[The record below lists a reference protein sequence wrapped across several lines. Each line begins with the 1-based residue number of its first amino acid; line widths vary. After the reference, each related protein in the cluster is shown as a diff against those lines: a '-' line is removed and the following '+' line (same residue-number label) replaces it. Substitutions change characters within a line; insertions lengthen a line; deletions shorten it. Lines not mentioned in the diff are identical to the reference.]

1 MHFDIITTV
10 LMQQTHATDL
20 TQEGGLIGL
29 VARIIDALSYPGIML
44 LIAAENIIPPIPSEA
59 ILPMAGFLAAA
70 GTFNFWLV
78 VIFATLGS
86 LIGATALYYAGLI
99 LGRTKILVLV
109 EKHGSKVGLSL
120 EDVKKAENW
129 FQQRGKIS
137 VLVGRLVPIVR
148 SLISIPAG
156 FYGMSF
162 PVFLV
167 YSAIGSLIWNT
178 VLVGLGYRLESH
190 WDSVEPYVQIF
201 QYVVIVAVVLFGLR
215 FLWMRRDAILS
226 RTTTSVEEEG

>member
-109 EKHGSKVGLSL
+109 EQHGSKVGLSL
-120 EDVKKAENW
+120 DDVKKAENW

-156 FYGMSF
+156 FYGMSLPGLPGLFSDRKPDLEYRAGRPRLSPGKPLGFGRTLRSDF
-162 PVFLV
+162 PVR
-167 YSAIGSLIWNT
+167 
-178 VLVGLGYRLESH
+178 GYRRRRPLRPALSL
-190 WDSVEPYVQIF
+190 DASRRD
-201 QYVVIVAVVLFGLR
+201 IVAY
-215 FLWMRRDAILS
+215 DNIH
-226 RTTTSVEEEG
+226 

>member
-1 MHFDIITTV
+1 MPFDFATLT
-10 LMQQTHATDL
+10 LLNTSATDL

-29 VARIIDALSYPGIML
+29 VARIIDALGYPGIML

-59 ILPMAGFLAAA
+59 ILPMAGFLSAS
-70 GTFNFWLV
+70 GTFHFWLV
-78 VIFATLGS
+78 VLFATLGS

-99 LGRTKILVLV
+99 LGRTKILLLI
-109 EKHGSKVGLSL
+109 EKHGGKVGLSL
-120 EDVKKAENW
+120 DDVKKAERW

-162 PVFLV
+162 PVFLL

-178 VLVGLGYRLESH
+178 ILVGAGYRLESH
-190 WDSVEPYVQIF
+190 WDRVEPYVEIL
-201 QYVVIVAVVLFGLR
+201 QYAVIAAVIIIGLR
-215 FLWMRRDAILS
+215 FLYVRRDLILS
-226 RTTTSVEEEG
+226 RTTTPSEE